1 MAIFLLGS
9 PIAKRMLKEVR
20 QKALNKGLCLA
31 IVQVGKNA
39 ASVSYL
45 KEKQLACEKTGI
57 RFRLTQFSQN
67 TSQEK
72 LKQEI
77 KKLSQ
82 SPLVHGIVVQLPL
95 PPSIDAQEICD
106 EIPMEKDPDVLS
118 SISFGLFALGKFPIL
133 PPTVGAVQA
142 LFLTHQISLKEKRI
156 LLVGAGRLVGL
167 PLATWLLAE
176 KANFAIARR
185 GTKDLTTLAR
195 KSDII
200 ISGAGVRNLITG
212 SMLKKG
218 AIVVDAGTSVEEG
231 VTKGDVDIM
240 SVSKK
245 AAFVAP
251 VPGGMG
257 PLTVACLLRNITIL
271 HEHF

>member
-1 MAIFLLGS
+1 
-9 PIAKRMLKEVR
+9 MLKEVR

-95 PPSIDAQEICD
+95 PPSIIRL
-106 EIPMEKDPDVLS
+106 IIKDLVKPRTY
-118 SISFGLFALGKFPIL
+118 SFGYCKVFNNI
-133 PPTVGAVQA
+133 
-142 LFLTHQISLKEKRI
+142 
-156 LLVGAGRLVGL
+156 
-167 PLATWLLAE
+167 
-176 KANFAIARR
+176 
-185 GTKDLTTLAR
+185 
-195 KSDII
+195 
-200 ISGAGVRNLITG
+200 G
-212 SMLKKG
+212 S
-218 AIVVDAGTSVEEG
+218 
-231 VTKGDVDIM
+231 
-240 SVSKK
+240 
-245 AAFVAP
+245 
-251 VPGGMG
+251 
-257 PLTVACLLRNITIL
+257 
-271 HEHF
+271 